1 MSTLMQFNYML
12 FQDINAYAG
21 QFSWFDAFMAFC
33 ANSLIF
39 FWPILLLIVWGIPLN
54 WRTRT
59 LQPNEIEILQ
69 ERRAVVLWTALACL
83 VAYAMNLLIEQF
95 VFEPRPFI
103 SHKVHLLIA
112 HAADSSFPSDHTAWS
127 FAVIG
132 MLAFAFLPIFI
143 SARNKRGEKEQRFDP
158 ALLRKLFMYII
169 AAFVIGCI
177 IGLARVFVG
186 VHYPG
191 DVLAGAL
198 DGLVGA
204 YLVTLLRRWLSRPT
218 NAVLRFAHTIRIA

>member
-1 MSTLMQFNYML
+1 MASVRECNYMV
-12 FQDINAYAG
+12 FQDINAYGG

-33 ANSLIF
+33 EISLIF
-39 FWPILLLIVWGIPLN
+39 FWTILLLIVWGIPLN

-132 MLAFAFLPIFI
+132 MLAFAFL
-143 SARNKRGEKEQRFDP
+143 
-158 ALLRKLFMYII
+158 
-169 AAFVIGCI
+169 
-177 IGLARVFVG
+177 
-186 VHYPG
+186 
-191 DVLAGAL
+191 
-198 DGLVGA
+198 
-204 YLVTLLRRWLSRPT
+204 TLLRRWLRRPT